1 MRLEQVLQD
10 ESDLVLR
17 SLRAALTAL
26 EHGDAELAEEVIRFD
41 DEVDAR
47 YLGIENGIQNLL
59 ATQTPVATDL
69 RLVLAILHTNLHLE
83 RCADYCVTIAK
94 LIKLTADL
102 PGEQGLIEAFEEMG
116 LRAEQMLRVAVDSFA
131 ARDAVRAET
140 LVELDEL
147 IDRANR
153 RAMEQVFAIADDL
166 DKRRWGLRMLI
177 VSRCLERIGDL
188 SRRHRRAD
196 RLPRHRG
203 VPRVHGCVAAESHG
217 RLSAIASDRWRPR
230 PAAYGSAFTRSW
242 SSSRQRFSAWAS
254 SSFAPSRPRPARSSR
269 RISSSPTR

>member
-1 MRLEQVLQD
+1 MRTGFHEELEALEQELQV

-26 EHGDAELAEEVIRFD
+26 EHGDRELAEEVIRFD
-41 DEVDAR
+41 DEVDER
-47 YLGIENGIQNLL
+47 YLSIENGIQSLL
-59 ATQTPVATDL
+59 ARQTPVATDL

-94 LIKLTADL
+94 LVKLTAEL
-102 PGEQGLIEAFEEMG
+102 PGDQGLIEAFEEMG

-131 ARDAVRAET
+131 ARDAARAET

-166 DKRRWGLRMLI
+166 YKRRWGLRMLI

-188 SRRHRRAD
+188 AVD
-196 RLPRHRG
+196 IG
-203 VPRVHGCVAAESHG
+203 EQT
-217 RLSAIASDRWRPR
+217 
-230 PAAYGSAFTRSW
+230 AYLVTGEFREYTDA
-242 SSSRQRFSAWAS
+242 
-254 SSFAPSRPRPARSSR
+254 SRPSLAGA
-269 RISSSPTR
+269 